1 MVNTEEYAIEVL
13 FVNDAVLKLHIQKY
27 NKNTTESTSQFCSLV
42 LKVIV
47 DSSGLILIKFYPKYI
62 KFGATL

>member
-1 MVNTEEYAIEVL
+1 MYFVVNGLLDFLKLREIM
-13 FVNDAVLKLHIQKY
+13 LKLHIQKY

>member
-1 MVNTEEYAIEVL
+1 MYFVL
-13 FVNDAVLKLHIQKY
+13 NGLLDFLKLREIMLKLHIQKY
-27 NKNTTESTSQFCSLV
+27 NKNTTESTTQFCSLV

>member
-1 MVNTEEYAIEVL
+1 MYFVL
-13 FVNDAVLKLHIQKY
+13 NGLLDFLKLREIMLKLHIQKY

>member
-1 MVNTEEYAIEVL
+1 MYFVL
-13 FVNDAVLKLHIQKY
+13 NGLLDFLKLREIMLKLHIQKY
-27 NKNTTESTSQFCSLV
+27 NKNTTESTSQFCILV

-62 KFGATL
+62 KFGAAL

>member
-1 MVNTEEYAIEVL
+1 MYFVL
-13 FVNDAVLKLHIQKY
+13 NGLLDFLKLREIMLKLHIQKY
-27 NKNTTESTSQFCSLV
+27 NKNTTESTSQFCILV